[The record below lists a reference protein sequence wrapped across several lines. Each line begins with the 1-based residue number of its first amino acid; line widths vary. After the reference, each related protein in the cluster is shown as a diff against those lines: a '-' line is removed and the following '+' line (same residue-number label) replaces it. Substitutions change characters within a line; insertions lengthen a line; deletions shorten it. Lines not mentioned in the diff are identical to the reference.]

1 MPYGMIVYGCD
12 NFGYTSAP
20 TISGATL
27 QALGGGSGTVV
38 LTAVLASGTNAV
50 GSVTVTGTFSGKNTA
65 SYTIPQSAISAPQIS
80 GGVKPTLIITFTT
93 ASTATVTVVDNSS
106 RVEFDSTSFGG
117 VPIQKHYNPSTSTD
131 VDGAYLTLNTANI
144 ISSPAIFDYRDQ
156 IGYQGVGRNIKV
168 VPINSGDTYYRVIQP
183 NTTDSYATSLSA
195 VNYARIAYFTNSD
208 FTPDIN
214 THGFIRRDTI
224 VLVLLT

>member
-93 ASTATVTVVDNSS
+93 SSTATVAVIDNSS

-117 VPIQKHYNPSTSTD
+117 IPIYKHYNVSTNSYVT
-131 VDGAYLTLNTANI
+131 GGYLALNTTNT
-144 ISSPAIFDYRDQ
+144 ISSPEIFDYRDQ

-183 NTTDSYATSLSA
+183 NTTDSYITSLSS
-195 VNYARIAYFTNSD
+195 VNYARIAYYTNSD
-208 FTPDIN
+208 FTPTLT
-214 THGFIRRDTI
+214 THGFTRRDTI
-224 VLVLLT
+224 VLVLIT